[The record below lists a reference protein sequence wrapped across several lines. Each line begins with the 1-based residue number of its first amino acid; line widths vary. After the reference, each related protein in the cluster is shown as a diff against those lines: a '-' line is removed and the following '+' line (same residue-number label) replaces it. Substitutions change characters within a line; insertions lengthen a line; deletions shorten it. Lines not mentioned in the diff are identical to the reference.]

1 MTHQLKSLL
10 IGNPDLR
17 PLLTK
22 PHELKVLQRHF
33 VAVAPPYLAQSS
45 QVLGLRLGTLTVAVA
60 NATIAAKLR
69 QLAPELA
76 ALLRGRGCEI
86 SGIRIKVQVSY
97 DRGRPKPAPREL
109 GKMAQNA
116 LNELSCRLPGDSV
129 LRRSLEKMIKTR
141 G

>member
-10 IGNPDLR
+10 IGNQELR

-22 PHELKVLQRHF
+22 ARELIVLQQHF
-33 VAVAPPYLAQSS
+33 ISVAPPYLAQSS
-45 QVLGLRLGTLTVAVA
+45 QVLGLHLGTLSIAVA

-76 ALLRGRGCEI
+76 TLLQGRGCEI

-97 DRGRPKPAPREL
+97 IRSQPKMAPRKL
-109 GKMAQNA
+109 GKTAQNA
-116 LNELSCRLPGDSV
+116 LNELSHSLPDDSM
-129 LRRSLEKMIKTR
+129 LKLSLEKMIKTR

>member
-10 IGNPDLR
+10 ICNQELR

-22 PHELKVLQRHF
+22 AHELKVLQHHF
-33 VAVAPPYLAQSS
+33 IAVAPPNLAQSS
-45 QVLGLRLGTLTVAVA
+45 QVLGLQLGTLSIAVA

-69 QLAPELA
+69 QLGPELA

-86 SGIRIKVQVSY
+86 SGIRVKVQVSY
-97 DRGRPKPAPREL
+97 NHSPPKPAPRRL
-109 GKMAQNA
+109 GKMAQNS
-116 LNELSCRLPGDSV
+116 LNELSCSLPDDSI
-129 LRRSLEKMIKTR
+129 LKLTLEKMIKTK